1 MTPRTPGSARKEEEN
16 PHGNGDLYGFRDSKG
31 ITSGERPGQSC
42 CRAGIATL
50 DITKKNKRFWL
61 LFRADLTTALVVF
74 TWNCNEPLGYMAQ
87 HWQQQLFFF

>member
-31 ITSGERPGQSC
+31 ITSGEGPGQSC

-50 DITKKNKRFWL
+50 HIKKIKDFGCCFVLISQQPL
-61 LFRADLTTALVVF
+61 LSLLGIAMNLLV
-74 TWNCNEPLGYMAQ
+74 LAMA
-87 HWQQQLFFF
+87 QQQLFSF

>member
-50 DITKKNKRFWL
+50 HITKKK
-61 LFRADLTTALVVF
+61 
-74 TWNCNEPLGYMAQ
+74 
-87 HWQQQLFFF
+87 